1 MSSMRRSRRSGACA
15 LAALVLMLAD
25 AGTTAQASEPAAG
38 GTAVEE
44 IIEEVTILGE
54 RAGPGLW
61 RVRNGDNT
69 LYLLGTLSPLPK
81 KLEWRSREVEN
92 VLARAQRLI
101 PARGDVSADVGPI
114 KAVRLFMQYRKLR
127 DNADDQRLDAVL
139 PPALFERF
147 ESLRRKYAP
156 RERSLLERR
165 PVLAAGELWREAL
178 GRSGL
183 TARNDINRTVE
194 KLAKARKVP
203 IERPKLR
210 IDDPQGTLAEVG
222 RIPLDAEIACMS
234 ATLSRLEADL
244 GVARKRAE
252 AWSVGDVEALR
263 SPSSAAQQEV
273 CWSALQQSPKIA
285 ALRSQFDEGWFALA
299 LDSLERLPVTLAVVP
314 IDELYKRNGV
324 LERMRA
330 RGFLVEEP

>member
-1 MSSMRRSRRSGACA
+1 MPSLRRSFRLGACA
-15 LAALVLMLAD
+15 LAACATTFVGTAAAARANEPVAAV
-25 AGTTAQASEPAAG
+25 AGT
-38 GTAVEE
+38 EE
-44 IIEEVTILGE
+44 TIEEVTIFGE
-54 RAGPGLW
+54 LAGPGLW

-101 PARGDVSADVGPI
+101 PARGDISADVGPI

-147 ESLRRKYAP
+147 ETLRKKYAP

-178 GRSGL
+178 DRSGL
-183 TARNDINRTVE
+183 TARNDINRAVE
-194 KLAKARKVP
+194 KLAKSRKVP
-203 IERPKLR
+203 LDRPKLR
-210 IDDPQGTLAEVG
+210 IEDPQGLLTEVG

-234 ATLSRLEADL
+234 ATLSRLESDL
-244 GVARKRAE
+244 AVARTRAE
-252 AWSVGDVEALR
+252 AWSVGDVDALR
-263 SPSSAAQQEV
+263 SPSSAEQQEV

>member
-1 MSSMRRSRRSGACA
+1 MPSLRRSFRLGACT
-15 LAALVLMLAD
+15 LAAFAAAFFGTGPAARANEPVAAE
-25 AGTTAQASEPAAG
+25 AGT
-38 GTAVEE
+38 EE
-44 IIEEVTILGE
+44 TIEEVTIFGE
-54 RAGPGLW
+54 LAGPGLW
-61 RVRNGDNT
+61 RIRNGDNT

-92 VLARAQRLI
+92 VLSRAQRLI

-139 PPALFERF
+139 PPDLFERF
-147 ESLRRKYAP
+147 ETLRKKYAP

-178 GRSGL
+178 DRSGL

-194 KLAKARKVP
+194 KLAKSRKVP
-203 IERPKLR
+203 IDRPKLR

-222 RIPLDAEIACMS
+222 RIPRDAEVACMS

-244 GVARKRAE
+244 SVARQRAE
-252 AWSVGDVEALR
+252 AWSVGDVDALR
-263 SPSSAAQQEV
+263 SPSSAQQQEV

-299 LDSLERLPVTLAVVP
+299 LDSLERLPVALAVVP

>member
-1 MSSMRRSRRSGACA
+1 MSSVDRIA
-15 LAALVLMLAD
+15 LAEAEH
-25 AGTTAQASEPAAG
+25 SES
-38 GTAVEE
+38 
-44 IIEEVTILGE
+44 IEEVTVIGE

-61 RVRNGDNT
+61 RIRNGDNT

-81 KLEWRSREVEN
+81 KLEWRSRDVEN

-114 KAVRLFMQYRKLR
+114 KAVRLFLQYRNLR

-139 PPALFERF
+139 PTPLFERF
-147 ESLRRKYAP
+147 ETLRRKYAP
-156 RERSLLERR
+156 RDRSLLDRR

-178 GRSGL
+178 DRSGL

-194 KLAKARKVP
+194 KLAKSRKVS
-203 IERPKLR
+203 IDRPKLR

-222 RIPLDAEIACMS
+222 RLPLEAEIACMS
-234 ATLSRLEADL
+234 ATLARLESDL
-244 GVARKRAE
+244 AVARTRAE
-252 AWSVGDVEALR
+252 AWSVGDVELLR
-263 SPSSAAQQEV
+263 SSRSAEQQEV
-273 CWSALQQSPKIA
+273 CWSALLQSPKIA
-285 ALRSQFDEGWFALA
+285 ALRTRFDEAWFGLA

-314 IDELYKRNGV
+314 IDELYKRNGI